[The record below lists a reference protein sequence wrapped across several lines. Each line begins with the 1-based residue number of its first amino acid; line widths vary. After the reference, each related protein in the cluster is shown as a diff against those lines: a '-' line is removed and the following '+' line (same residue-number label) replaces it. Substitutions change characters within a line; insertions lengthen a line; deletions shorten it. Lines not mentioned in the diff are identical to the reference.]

1 MANREVQRARV
12 TAIVFGTLSSVALIA
27 FVYAFIQQGLAKS
40 NMKEAEQQ
48 TLVANQ
54 NVERLIKCE
63 QLSSDMQRQAEQQ
76 RIELERKSEALEQ
89 ELKKLNNRRLK

>member
-12 TAIVFGTLSSVALIA
+12 TAIVFGILSSIALIA
-27 FVYAFIQQGLAKS
+27 LVYAFIQQGLAKS
-40 NMKEAEQQ
+40 NMEEAERQ

-54 NVERLIKCE
+54 SAERLIKCE
-63 QLSSDMQRQAEQQ
+63 QLQRQAEQQ